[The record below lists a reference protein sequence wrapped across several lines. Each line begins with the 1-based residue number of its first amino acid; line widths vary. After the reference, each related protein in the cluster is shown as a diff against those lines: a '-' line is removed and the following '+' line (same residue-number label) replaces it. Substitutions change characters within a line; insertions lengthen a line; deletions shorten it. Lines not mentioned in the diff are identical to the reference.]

1 MNSET
6 APPQSALHNGISAFG
21 RGIVSMVE
29 ELGYF
34 GALFVETIYFGL
46 FGWRV
51 GQPLRVKAVFEQIRQ
66 IGVDA
71 VPIVALLAVT
81 IGLSLAING
90 IAQLERFGAE
100 SAIVVGLG
108 IGVTR
113 EFGPLITGIIV
124 AGRSAS
130 ALAARLGS
138 MTVSQEVDALR
149 VIGVEPVRYLAT
161 PPMIATLI
169 MLPCLV
175 LIADFFAILGGAL
188 FALSAVDMSLSG
200 FLYQCLIV
208 LEPWDI
214 NQGLIKAVVFGALI
228 VLIGCATGFSVT
240 GGAEGVGRATTR
252 AVVLS
257 ICAILV
263 ADMVFSFFLNR

>member
-1 MNSET
+1 MYT
-6 APPQSALHNGISAFG
+6 PLYNGIANLG
-21 RGIVSMVE
+21 RGTIRTVE
-29 ELGYF
+29 DLGYF
-34 GALFVETIYFGL
+34 AALLVETFYYTFV
-46 FGWRV
+46 GWRQ
-51 GQPLRVKAVFEQIRQ
+51 GQPVRVKAVFEQMRQ

-71 VPIVALLAVT
+71 VPIVALLAIT

-113 EFGPLITGIIV
+113 EFGPLITGIVV

-149 VIGVEPVRYLAT
+149 VIGVEPVRYLAA
-161 PPMIATLI
+161 PPMIAALL
-169 MLPCLV
+169 MLPV
-175 LIADFFAILGGAL
+175 LTMIANFFAILGGAL

-214 NQGLIKAVVFGALI
+214 NQGLIKSLVFGVLI
-228 VLIGCATGFSVT
+228 VLVGVATGFAVS

-263 ADMVFSFFLNR
+263 ADMIFSFFLNR

>member
-1 MNSET
+1 MTRAYLAIAS
-6 APPQSALHNGISAFG
+6 FG
-21 RGIVSMVE
+21 RSTQAALL
-29 ELGYF
+29 ELGYY
-34 GALFVETIYFGL
+34 GALLVETLYFTF

-51 GQPLRVKAVFEQIRQ
+51 GQPLRAKAVFEQMRQ

-71 VPIVALLAVT
+71 VPIVSLLAVT

-113 EFGPLITGIIV
+113 EFGPLITGIVV

-130 ALAARLGS
+130 SLAARIGS
-138 MTVSQEVDALR
+138 MVVSQEVDALR
-149 VIGVEPVRYLAT
+149 VIGVEPVRYLAA
-161 PPMIATLI
+161 PPMIAAII
-169 MLPCLV
+169 MLPCLT
-175 LIADFFAILGGAL
+175 LIADFFAIIGGAL
-188 FALSAVDMSLSG
+188 FALGSVDMSLTG

-214 NQGLIKAVVFGALI
+214 NQGLIKSVVFGVLI
-228 VLIGCATGFSVT
+228 VLIGVATGFSVT

-252 AVVLS
+252 AVVYS

-263 ADMVFSFFLNR
+263 ADMIFSFFLNR

>member
-1 MNSET
+1 MYT
-6 APPQSALHNGISAFG
+6 PLYNGISNLG
-21 RGIVSMVE
+21 RGTVRTVE
-29 ELGYF
+29 DLGYF
-34 GALFVETIYFGL
+34 AALLVETFYYTFL
-46 FGWRV
+46 GWRQ
-51 GQPLRVKAVFEQIRQ
+51 GQPVRVKAVFEQMRQ

-71 VPIVALLAVT
+71 VPIVALLAIT

-100 SAIVVGLG
+100 SAIVIGLG

-113 EFGPLITGIIV
+113 EFGPLITGIVV

-149 VIGVEPVRYLAT
+149 VIGVEPVRYLAA
-161 PPMIATLI
+161 PPMLAALL
-169 MLPCLV
+169 MLPV
-175 LIADFFAILGGAL
+175 LTMIANFFAILGGAL

-214 NQGLIKAVVFGALI
+214 NQGLIKSLVFGVLI
-228 VLIGCATGFSVT
+228 VLIGVATGLSVS

-263 ADMVFSFFLNR
+263 ADMIFSFFLNR

>member
-1 MNSET
+1 MYT
-6 APPQSALHNGISAFG
+6 PIYNGITQLG
-21 RGIVSMVE
+21 RGSVRLVE
-29 ELGYF
+29 EIGYF
-34 GALFVETIYFGL
+34 GALLVETLYYTVA
-46 FGWRV
+46 GWRV
-51 GQPLRVKAVFEQIRQ
+51 GQPVRVKAVFEQMRQ

-71 VPIVALLAVT
+71 VPIVSLLAIV

-90 IAQLERFGAE
+90 IAQLKTFGAE
-100 SAIVVGLG
+100 SAIVIGLG
-108 IGVTR
+108 LGVTR
-113 EFGPLITGIIV
+113 EFGPLITGIVV

-149 VIGVEPVRYLAT
+149 VIGVEPIRYLAA
-161 PPMIATLI
+161 PPLIAA
-169 MLPCLV
+169 LV
-175 LIADFFAILGGAL
+175 MMPLLTLIADFWAIVGGAL
-188 FALSAVDMSLSG
+188 FSLSAVEMSLSG
-200 FLYQCLIV
+200 FLHQCLTV

-214 NQGLIKAVVFGALI
+214 YQGLIKSLIFGTLI
-228 VLIGCATGFSVT
+228 VLIGVATGFSVT

-263 ADMVFSFFLNR
+263 ADMVFNFFLYR

>member
-1 MNSET
+1 MYT
-6 APPQSALHNGISAFG
+6 PLYNGIANLG
-21 RGIVSMVE
+21 RGTIRTVE
-29 ELGYF
+29 DLGYF
-34 GALFVETIYFGL
+34 AALLVETFYYTFV
-46 FGWRV
+46 GWRQ
-51 GQPLRVKAVFEQIRQ
+51 GQPVRVKAVFEQMRQ

-71 VPIVALLAVT
+71 VPIVALLAIT

-113 EFGPLITGIIV
+113 EFGPLITGIVV

-149 VIGVEPVRYLAT
+149 VIGVEPVRYLAA
-161 PPMIATLI
+161 PPMIAALL
-169 MLPCLV
+169 MLPV
-175 LIADFFAILGGAL
+175 LTMIANFFAILGGAL

-214 NQGLIKAVVFGALI
+214 NQGLIKSLVFGVLI
-228 VLIGCATGFSVT
+228 VLIGVATGFSVS

-263 ADMVFSFFLNR
+263 ADMIFSFFLNR

>member
-1 MNSET
+1 MYTPVYNHI
-6 APPQSALHNGISAFG
+6 AAFG
-21 RGIVSMVE
+21 RATLRMVE
-29 ELGYF
+29 ELGYY
-34 GALFVETIYFGL
+34 GGLLVETLYYTF

-51 GQPLRVKAVFEQIRQ
+51 GQPLRIKAVFEQMRQ

-71 VPIVALLAVT
+71 VPIVSLLAVT

-113 EFGPLITGIIV
+113 EFGPLITGIVV
-124 AGRSAS
+124 AGRTAS

-138 MTVSQEVDALR
+138 MVVSQEVDALR
-149 VIGVEPVRYLAT
+149 VIGVEPVRYLAA
-161 PPMIATLI
+161 PPMIAALL
-169 MLPCLV
+169 MLPVLT
-175 LIADFFAILGGAL
+175 LIADFFAIVGGAL
-188 FALSAVDMSLSG
+188 FALSAVDMSFTG

-214 NQGLIKAVVFGALI
+214 NQGLIKAVVFGGLI
-228 VLIGCATGFSVT
+228 VLIGVATGFSVS

-252 AVVLS
+252 AVVYS

>member
-1 MNSET
+1 MT
-6 APPQSALHNGISAFG
+6 PLYNGISNLG
-21 RGIVSMVE
+21 RSTLRMVD

-34 GALFVETIYFGL
+34 GALLVETFYFTVA
-46 FGWRV
+46 GWRV

-113 EFGPLITGIIV
+113 EFGPLITGIVI
-124 AGRSAS
+124 AGRTAS

-149 VIGVEPVRYLAT
+149 VIGVEPVRYLAA
-161 PPMIATLI
+161 PPMIAALI
-169 MLPCLV
+169 MMPCLTI
-175 LIADFFAILGGAL
+175 IADFFAILGGAL

-214 NQGLIKAVVFGALI
+214 NQGLIKSLVFGCLI
-228 VLIGCATGFSVT
+228 VLIGVATGFSVT

-263 ADMVFSFFLNR
+263 ADMIFSFFLNR

>member
-1 MNSET
+1 
-6 APPQSALHNGISAFG
+6 
-21 RGIVSMVE
+21 
-29 ELGYF
+29 
-34 GALFVETIYFGL
+34 
-46 FGWRV
+46 
-51 GQPLRVKAVFEQIRQ
+51 
-66 IGVDA
+66 
-71 VPIVALLAVT
+71 LLAIT

-90 IAQLERFGAE
+90 IAQLQRFGAE

-113 EFGPLITGIIV
+113 EFGPLITGIVV

-138 MTVSQEVDALR
+138 MMVSQEVDALR
-149 VIGVEPVRYLAT
+149 VIGIEPVRYLAA
-161 PPMIATLI
+161 PPLVAALLMLPVLTMIAN
-169 MLPCLV
+169 C
-175 LIADFFAILGGAL
+175 FAILGGAL

-214 NQGLIKAVVFGALI
+214 NQGLIKSVVFGMLI
-228 VLIGCATGFSVT
+228 VLIGVATGFSVV

-263 ADMVFSFFLNR
+263 ADMIFSFFLNR

>member
-1 MNSET
+1 MT
-6 APPQSALHNGISAFG
+6 SAYNAIVNLG
-21 RGIVSMVE
+21 RNTQAALL
-29 ELGYF
+29 ELGYY
-34 GALFVETIYFGL
+34 GALLVETFYFTF

-51 GQPLRVKAVFEQIRQ
+51 GQPLRVKAVFEQMRQ

-71 VPIVALLAVT
+71 VPIVSLLAVT

-113 EFGPLITGIIV
+113 EFGPLITGIVV

-138 MTVSQEVDALR
+138 MVVSQEIDALR
-149 VIGVEPVRYLAT
+149 VIGVEPVRYLAA
-161 PPMIATLI
+161 PPMIATI
-169 MLPCLV
+169 VMLPCLT
-175 LIADFFAILGGAL
+175 LIADFFAIVGGAL
-188 FALSAVDMSLSG
+188 FALGSVDMSLSG

-214 NQGLIKAVVFGALI
+214 NQGLIKSVVFGVLI
-228 VLIGCATGFSVT
+228 VLIGVATGFSVT

-252 AVVLS
+252 AVVYS
-257 ICAILV
+257 ICAILI